1 MTAAERARRLLNDDV
16 AWDDDEIADVLARL
30 VDEVA
35 KLTTLGNAVVDA
47 CPVPCSD
54 DLAAAIDAWEGR

>member
-1 MTAAERARRLLNDDV
+1 MTAVERARRLLNDDA
-16 AWDDDEIADVLARL
+16 AWDDDEIADVLAL
-30 VDEVA
+30 LIHEIA

-54 DLAAAIDAWEGR
+54 DLAEAIDAWEGR